1 MKSKLAITVI
11 LFGWFIFISYILFYD
26 YHHYGNVTL
35 KHFFSP
41 GDPFELFFH
50 FVILATLIGSTITG
64 YLINVRKKLLVKTQ
78 QSEKELKHAAREWR
92 TTFDS
97 MPYGVML
104 VDKDFNIIRTNDY
117 ISKLLGISLKELVFN
132 KKCYKLIHKS
142 DRPIKDCPL
151 VKSIETQNT
160 ETFEYHE
167 PALNKKYF
175 RVIVTPLFGEE
186 GAPIAYVHSLIDI
199 TDIKQQEKKLTQS
212 RDAFFNMLKDLD
224 LAYKELKGVYH
235 ELIIAFSNAMDAK
248 SQWTR
253 GHSERV
259 TKYAISIANELDLK
273 EKDIETL
280 KTAALLHDIGKI
292 GTYDMILDK
301 PDKLTDDEFSLVK
314 RHTIKGE
321 EILRPIKE
329 LEHILPVIRSH
340 HEKVDGSGYPD
351 GLKGDEIP
359 LLARIIRV
367 ADAFDS
373 MTSDRPYRPASA
385 REYAISELKR
395 CSGTHF
401 DPKIVEA
408 FLKVLEKEK
417 ANNQKLKVES

>member
-1 MKSKLAITVI
+1 MKSKLAIAVT
-11 LFGWFIFISYILFYD
+11 LFGWFISISYISYD
-26 YHHYGNVTL
+26 YHRYGRGTL
-35 KHFFSP
+35 NHFLSSEAW
-41 GDPFELFFH
+41 ELFFH
-50 FVILATLIGSTITG
+50 FVILSTLIGSTITG
-64 YLINVRKKLLVKTQ
+64 YLINERKKLFIKKQ

-92 TTFDS
+92 ATFDS

-104 VDKDFNIIRTNDY
+104 IDKDFNIIRTNDY
-117 ISKLLGISLKELVFN
+117 ISRLSGISLKELVFN
-132 KKCYKLIHKS
+132 KKCYKLIHK
-142 DRPIKDCPL
+142 DDKPVKGCPL

-167 PALNKKYF
+167 PTLDKYF
-175 RVIVTPLFGEE
+175 RVTVTPVFGEE
-186 GAPIAYVHSLIDI
+186 DSPIAYVHSLIDI

-224 LAYKELKGVYH
+224 LAYKKLKEVYH
-235 ELIIAFSNAMDAK
+235 DLIIAFSNAMDAK

-259 TKYAISIANELDLK
+259 TRYAISIAKELGLK

-314 RHTIKGE
+314 KHTIKGE
-321 EILRPIKE
+321 EILKPIKE

-373 MTSDRPYRPASA
+373 MTSDRPYRPALA

-395 CSGTHF
+395 CLGTHF